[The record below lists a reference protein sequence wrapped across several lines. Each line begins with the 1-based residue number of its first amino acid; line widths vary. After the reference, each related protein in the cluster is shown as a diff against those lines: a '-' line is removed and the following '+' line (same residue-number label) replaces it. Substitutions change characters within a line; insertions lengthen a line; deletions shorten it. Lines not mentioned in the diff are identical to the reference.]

1 MIKLAIVGTGKMAGT
16 HAHHFQSIRGV
27 EIVACCDI
35 DLVKAREFAREYSIA
50 NIYYDLDDMLEK
62 EELDAVANVTPDFL
76 HYSLNI
82 KILKKGLHLLC
93 EKPLASNYKE
103 ARKLSQL
110 AREQQVI
117 NMVNFIHRNSPALQK
132 MTSLI
137 QSGKVGNVLHV
148 ETSHLQSWVNS
159 EYWGD
164 WKEQESL
171 LWRLAAQYSSQ
182 GIIGQEAVHLID
194 CLTFIIGPLRDLNYI
209 SRSFSKGVR
218 GNKLKGVSLDTHDS
232 AIFML
237 NFKNDAIGSMNISRV
252 ATGEKDTLRIAIYGD
267 EGGLKLIIRH
277 KEEAKLLICRGEDRH
292 EATWKEVKLP
302 DVKTTWQHFIACIR
316 SGEPADPDFAHAA
329 ILQKTVEDATK
340 PEED

>member
-16 HAHHFQSIRGV
+16 HARNFKNIRGV
-27 EIVACCDI
+27 EIVACCDV
-35 DLVKAREFAREYSIA
+35 DLVKAREFAREHSIA
-50 NIYYDLDDMLEK
+50 NIYYDIDDLLEQ
-62 EELDAVANVTPDFL
+62 EGLDAAVNATPDFM
-76 HYSLNI
+76 HYQLNV

-93 EKPLASNYKE
+93 EKPLAENYKE
-103 ARKLSQL
+103 ARRLSQL
-110 AREQQVI
+110 ARDQQVI

-137 QSGKVGNVLHV
+137 QSGKIGHVLQV

-164 WKEQESL
+164 WKEEDNL

-194 CLTFIIGPLRDLNYI
+194 CLTFMIGPLKDLSYV

-218 GNKLKGVSLDTHDS
+218 GNKLKGISLDTSDT

-237 NFKNDAIGSMNISRV
+237 EFKNDAIGSMNISRV
-252 ATGEKDTLRIAIYGD
+252 ATGEHDTLRIAIYGD

-277 KEEAKLLICRGEDRH
+277 NEEPKLLICRGEDRH
-292 EATWKEVKLP
+292 EAIWKEVKLP
-302 DVKTTWQHFIACIR
+302 EVKTTWQHFIACIR

-329 ILQKTVEDATK
+329 SLQKIVEDATHS
-340 PEED
+340 EED